1 MNETLEQLK
10 VLIEELKTRIVNY
23 GSEMNEIEA
32 RRRELAEVVGR
43 LEKITQ
49 EPETEPKAKKSHD
62 TRPMADMR
70 RAARA
75 AAKRLDARALGR
87 VKFKP
92 HKERKETK

>member
-32 RRRELAEVVGR
+32 RRRELADVVGR
-43 LEKITQ
+43 LEKIAQ
-49 EPETEPKAKKSHD
+49 EPEPKAKKSHD
-62 TRPMADMR
+62 TGPMADMR

-92 HKERKETK
+92 HKEPKETK